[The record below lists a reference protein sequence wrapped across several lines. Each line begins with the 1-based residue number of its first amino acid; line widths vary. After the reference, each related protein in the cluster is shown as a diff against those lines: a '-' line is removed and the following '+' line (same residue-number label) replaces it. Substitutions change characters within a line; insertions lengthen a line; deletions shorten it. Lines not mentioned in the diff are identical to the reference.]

1 MIPPKVEDSSSTTD
15 LSSLHDVVIVG
26 GGTAGLAV
34 ASRLSEDPK
43 LQLLVLEA
51 GKNHSGHPYIT
62 VPGLAGRARDDPDF
76 DWCFTSTPQVGFLR

>member
-1 MIPPKVEDSSSTTD
+1 MVPPNVVDSSSTTD
-15 LSSLHDVVIVG
+15 LSSFWDVIIVG

-43 LQLLVLEA
+43 LQVLVVEA

-62 VPGLAGRARDDPDF
+62 IPGLAGRARGDSDF
-76 DWCFTSTPQVGFLR
+76 DWCFKSTSQVRFLC

>member
-1 MIPPKVEDSSSTTD
+1 MIPPNLEDSSSTTD
-15 LSSLHDVVIVG
+15 LSSLYDVVIVG

-43 LQLLVLEA
+43 LQVLVLEA

-62 VPGLAGRARDDPDF
+62 VPGLAGKARDDPDF
-76 DWCFTSTPQVGFLR
+76 DWCFKSTPQVGFLR